1 MSQQTPAF
9 AREQRL
15 RSVSAPKPV
24 AALLVANADD
34 CEDHKSGG
42 TQAFGKDAATS
53 VIRVLVVDDHA
64 LVRRGLTDLL
74 GGVDGIEIVG
84 AIADGSLA
92 ATAVVDLRPD
102 IVLMDL
108 SMPGLDGIEATRAVL
123 VAQPETKVIM
133 LTSFSEN
140 ARILAALEAGAV
152 GYLLKDAEPED
163 IIRALNDASDG
174 GVPLSPKAARA
185 LLPGNRPA
193 GNASGA
199 ALTAREREVLSL
211 VAAGLPNKSIARRL
225 TISEKTVKAHLTRVF
240 SVLGV
245 SDRTSA
251 ALWAQRH
258 GII

>member
-1 MSQQTPAF
+1 
-9 AREQRL
+9 
-15 RSVSAPKPV
+15 
-24 AALLVANADD
+24 
-34 CEDHKSGG
+34 
-42 TQAFGKDAATS
+42 

-64 LVRRGLTDLL
+64 LVRRGLSELL
-74 GGVDGIEIVG
+74 GAAVGIEVVG
-84 AIADGSLA
+84 ALVDGSLA
-92 ATAVVDLRPD
+92 EAAVTELKPD

-123 VAQPETKVIM
+123 AVRPATKVIM

-163 IIRALNDASDG
+163 IIRALRDAVDG

-185 LLPGNRPA
+185 LLPSNRSSDSA
-193 GNASGA
+193 GVH

-211 VAAGLPNKSIARRL
+211 VAVGLPNKSIARKL

-240 SVLGV
+240 TVLGV

-251 ALWAQRH
+251 ALWAQRK
-258 GII
+258 GLV

>member
-1 MSQQTPAF
+1 
-9 AREQRL
+9 
-15 RSVSAPKPV
+15 
-24 AALLVANADD
+24 
-34 CEDHKSGG
+34 
-42 TQAFGKDAATS
+42 
-53 VIRVLVVDDHA
+53 VIRVLIVDDHA
-64 LVRRGLTDLL
+64 LIRRGLSDLL
-74 GGVDGIEIVG
+74 GAAEGIDVVGSIDDGL
-84 AIADGSLA
+84 LA
-92 ATAVVDLRPD
+92 AALVTELEPD

-123 VAQPETKVIM
+123 QAWPTAKVIM

-152 GYLLKDAEPED
+152 GYLLKDTEPED
-163 IIRALNDASDG
+163 VIRALRDAADG

-193 GNASGA
+193 GNPTTD
-199 ALTAREREVLSL
+199 ALSARERQVLSL
-211 VAAGLPNKSIARRL
+211 VAVGLPNKSIARRL

-258 GII
+258 GLI

>member
-1 MSQQTPAF
+1 M
-9 AREQRL
+9 
-15 RSVSAPKPV
+15 
-24 AALLVANADD
+24 
-34 CEDHKSGG
+34 
-42 TQAFGKDAATS
+42 
-53 VIRVLVVDDHA
+53 IRILVVDDHA
-64 LVRRGLTDLL
+64 LVRRGLSDLL
-74 GGVDGIEIVG
+74 SAVEGIEVVG

-92 ATAVVDLRPD
+92 AEAVSQLEPD

-123 VAQPETKVIM
+123 AIRPGTKVII

-140 ARILAALEAGAV
+140 ARILAALEVGAV

-163 IIRALNDASDG
+163 IVRALQDAAAG

-185 LLPGNRPA
+185 LLPSNRPT
-193 GNASGA
+193 GNASA
-199 ALTAREREVLSL
+199 EVLSAREREVLSL
-211 VAAGLPNKSIARRL
+211 VAVGLPNKSIARRL

-258 GII
+258 GVV